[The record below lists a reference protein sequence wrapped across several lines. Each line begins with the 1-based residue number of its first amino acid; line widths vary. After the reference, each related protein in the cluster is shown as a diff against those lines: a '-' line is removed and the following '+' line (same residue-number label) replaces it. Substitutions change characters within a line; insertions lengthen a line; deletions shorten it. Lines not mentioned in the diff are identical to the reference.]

1 MTQPGLMA
9 WRSIKTRDQT
19 IMTTL
24 SLEAVSTVRSSAYRK
39 TAWRL
44 MPFLMLCYLCAY
56 LDRVNVGF
64 AKLQMMNDLALSET
78 VYGLGAGV
86 FFIGYFLS
94 EVPSNIILHKVG
106 ARVWIARIMITW
118 GIVSALF
125 AFVETAWQ
133 FYALRFLLGI
143 AEAGLAPGLLLYL
156 TYWFPSYRRARMTVL
171 WFIAIPLSGMVGG
184 PLSGWIMNHFAGVHG
199 WAGWQWMFVLEAVP
213 TVVVGLLVLSYLKDG
228 VHQATWLN
236 DEEKAL
242 ITREQAEDDQQKVTH
257 ASIGEFIRD
266 RRLWLLAAIYFCV
279 VMGQY
284 AITFWLPPLVRNA
297 GVSDPL
303 HIGFLTS
310 LPYLCAIAAMLLV
323 GRSGDKHRERRWH
336 LIVPMIAGAIGLSLA
351 AMMGG
356 NPTLS
361 ILSLCLAASG
371 ILSATS
377 LFWML
382 PTTLLGGVSAAA
394 GIAAVNSLANLAG
407 FCSPYLIGWIT
418 TLTGSSAIGMYLIT
432 GVLFLGASLVLR
444 IPAALVN
451 R

>member
-1 MTQPGLMA
+1 
-9 WRSIKTRDQT
+9 
-19 IMTTL
+19 MTTL
-24 SLEAVSTVRSSAYRK
+24 SLEAVSTVRSNAYRK

-56 LDRVNVGF
+56 LDRVNIGF

-86 FFIGYFLS
+86 FFIGYFLC
-94 EVPSNIILHKVG
+94 EVPSNIMLHKIG
-106 ARVWIARIMITW
+106 ARIWIARIMITW
-118 GIVSALF
+118 GIISALF

-133 FYALRFLLGI
+133 FYLLRFLLGI

-184 PLSGWIMNHFAGVHG
+184 PLSGWIMTHFAGVHG

-228 VHQATWLN
+228 VHQASWLS
-236 DEEKAL
+236 DEEKDL
-242 ITREQAEDDQQKVTH
+242 VSQELTEDEQHKVKH
-257 ASIGEFIRD
+257 ASVGDFIRD
-266 RRLWLLAAIYFCV
+266 RRLWLLASIYFCV

-284 AITFWLPPLVRNA
+284 AITFWLPTLVRNA
-297 GVSDPL
+297 GVSDPMKVGL
-303 HIGFLTS
+303 LTS

-336 LIVPMIAGAIGLSLA
+336 LIGPMLAGAFGLTLA
-351 AMMGG
+351 AAMGG
-356 NPTLS
+356 NLLLS

-371 ILSATS
+371 ILSAS
-377 LFWML
+377 SMFWML

-394 GIAAVNSLANLAG
+394 GIAAVNSFANLAG
-407 FCSPYLIGWIT
+407 FFSPYLIGWVT

-432 GVLFLGASLVLR
+432 GVLAGGALLVLR

>member
-1 MTQPGLMA
+1 
-9 WRSIKTRDQT
+9 
-19 IMTTL
+19 MTTL
-24 SLEAVSTVRSSAYRK
+24 SLEAVSTVRTSAYRK

-78 VYGLGAGV
+78 VYGLGAGM
-86 FFIGYFLS
+86 FFIGYFLC

-118 GIVSALF
+118 GIISALF

-133 FYALRFLLGI
+133 FYVLRFLLGI

-184 PLSGWIMNHFAGVHG
+184 PLSGWIMNQFAGVHG

-213 TVVVGLLVLSYLKDG
+213 TVLVGLLVLAYLKDG

-242 ITREQAEDDQQKVTH
+242 VTRELAEDNQQKVSH
-257 ASIGEFIRD
+257 GSVGEFIRD
-266 RRLWLLAAIYFCV
+266 RRLWLLAGIYFSV

-284 AITFWLPPLVRNA
+284 AITFWLPTLVRNA

-303 HIGFLTS
+303 HIGMLSS

-336 LIVPMIAGAIGLSLA
+336 LIIPMIVGAIGLSLA
-351 AMMGG
+351 ALMGG
-356 NPTLS
+356 NVTLS

-394 GIAAVNSLANLAG
+394 GIAAVNSFANLAG

-418 TLTGSSAIGMYLIT
+418 TQTGSSAIGMYLIT
-432 GVLFLGASLVLR
+432 AVLLAGASLVLR
-444 IPAALVN
+444 IPAAAVN